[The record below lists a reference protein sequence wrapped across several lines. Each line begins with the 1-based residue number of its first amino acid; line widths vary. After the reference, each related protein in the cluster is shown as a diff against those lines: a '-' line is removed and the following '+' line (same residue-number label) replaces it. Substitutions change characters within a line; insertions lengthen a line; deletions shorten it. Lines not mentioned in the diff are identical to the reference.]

1 MQAQR
6 TFWPIFS
13 SAPHRMM
20 FFAGATQALLA
31 MLWWAYDIAA
41 RFNGWLPFVEWSI
54 PARHAHQF
62 LMLYGL
68 FPLFFFGFLMT
79 AGPRWLD
86 MSPPSRPVYLS
97 AFGLLS
103 GGIVTFYIGLFSVRS
118 VLMAGIVLWAL
129 GMLRALLWWIG
140 TIRACGKTDLDH
152 PLATAAA
159 LFAGLLGAAA
169 FIGGELLGPGWNRA
183 ATAIGVW
190 WFVLPVF
197 LTVGHRMIPFFTG
210 NVVRPY
216 KYWRPLWLLR
226 VLLAGCVAHG
236 LLELLSL
243 PQWTW
248 LVDLPLAVLG
258 AYVSHRW
265 GIRRSMKVWI
275 LAMLHIGFAWFSVSM
290 LSYGVHSAL
299 LLAGHTG
306 LGLAPLHILMLGFVG
321 TMLLAMATRVTL
333 GHSGHPLTADQPTW
347 ALFWLYHAI
356 VLVRVG
362 ADLLPHP
369 GHGYML
375 AALLWLACFGWW
387 YRRYARIYLIPR
399 VDGAPG

>member
-6 TFWPIFS
+6 TFWQTFS
-13 SAPHRMM
+13 SAPHRVM

-86 MSPPSRPVYLS
+86 MPPPSRPVYLS
-97 AFGLLS
+97 AFGLLGS
-103 GGIVTFYIGLFSVRS
+103 GIVVFYIGLFSSRS
-118 VLMAGIVLWAL
+118 VLISGIALWAL
-129 GMLRALLWWIG
+129 GMLRALLWWIS
-140 TIRACGKTDLDH
+140 TIRNCGKTDLDH
-152 PLATAAA
+152 PLATAAS

-169 FIGGELLGPGWNRA
+169 FVGGELLGPAWNRA

-197 LTVGHRMIPFFTG
+197 LTVAHRMIPFFTG

-226 VLLAGCVAHG
+226 VLLAGCATHG

-243 PQWTW
+243 PQLTW
-248 LVDLPLAVLG
+248 LTDLPLAVLG
-258 AYVSHRW
+258 VYVSHRW
-265 GIRRSMKVWI
+265 GISRSMKVWI

-290 LSYGVHSAL
+290 FSYGVHSAL
-299 LLAGHTG
+299 LLAGYAG

-321 TMLLAMATRVTL
+321 AMLLAMATRVTL

-347 ALFWLYHAI
+347 VLFWLYHAV
-356 VLVRVG
+356 VLTRVG
-362 ADLLPHP
+362 ADLLPRP

-375 AALLWLACFGWW
+375 AALLWLGCFGWW

-399 VDGAPG
+399 VDDAPG